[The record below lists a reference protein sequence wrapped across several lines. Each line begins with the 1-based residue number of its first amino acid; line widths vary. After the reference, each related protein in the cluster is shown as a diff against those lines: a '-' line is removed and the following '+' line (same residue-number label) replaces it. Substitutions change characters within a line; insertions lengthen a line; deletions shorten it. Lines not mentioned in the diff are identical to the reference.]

1 MIKIIIVIYYG
12 WETEIGRYLCPSE
25 YCIHSCQCHQVW
37 RVHLHHHIAGQVV
50 IVSCVHTCTLW
61 WYLWCHL
68 LMWGEQH
75 KDETQK
81 SAFKVGRHRP
91 NLDFVHQS
99 PGAGLGLMCKI
110 QVWLSCTNLKWQVS
124 NFVCVVCPTSAG
136 SITKDVSVL
145 TKLGCCVK
153 CVMTTITVFVLVE
166 TLFRCDNYDFVLVK
180 TLIRCVISTI
190 TIFY

>member
-25 YCIHSCQCHQVW
+25 YCIHSCRCHQVW

-75 KDETQK
+75 KEETQK

-99 PGAGLGLMCKI
+99 PGVGQDWCARSRFDWAAQTLNGKFLI
-110 QVWLSCTNLKWQVS
+110 LSVS
-124 NFVCVVCPTSAG
+124 FAPHQQAASQRGCL
-136 SITKDVSVL
+136 SVDKVRL
-145 TKLGCCVK
+145 LC
-153 CVMTTITVFVLVE
+153 
-166 TLFRCDNYDFVLVK
+166 
-180 TLIRCVISTI
+180 
-190 TIFY
+190 